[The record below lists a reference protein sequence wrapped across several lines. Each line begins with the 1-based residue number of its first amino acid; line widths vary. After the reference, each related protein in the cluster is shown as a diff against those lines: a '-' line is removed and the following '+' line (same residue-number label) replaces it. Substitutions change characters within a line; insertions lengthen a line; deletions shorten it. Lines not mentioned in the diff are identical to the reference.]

1 MTLTASQTL
10 ITVLA
15 VALGCMITRF
25 APFVIFPDSKEP
37 PEVVTW
43 LGKVLPAAMMGLL
56 VVYSLKGVSLVSPPH
71 GIPEFL
77 AILVIV
83 LLHRWKHNTLLSI
96 GRRHSRLYAAGTD
109 CILKKKSLRPT
120 VSRRD
125 FLFAGECFPVRG
137 FSVREGSGGSA
148 GAAAPG

>member
-25 APFVIFPDSKEP
+25 APFLIFPDSKEP
-37 PEVVTW
+37 PESVTW
-43 LGKVLPAAMMGLL
+43 LGRVLPAAMMGLL
-56 VVYSLKGVSLVSPPH
+56 VVYSLKGVSLTSAPH

-83 LLHRWKHNTLLSI
+83 LLHRWKHNTLQSI
-96 GRRHSRLYAAGTD
+96 AAGTAVYM
-109 CILKKKSLRPT
+109 LLVQT
-120 VSRRD
+120 V
-125 FLFAGECFPVRG
+125 F
-137 FSVREGSGGSA
+137 
-148 GAAAPG
+148 

>member
-83 LLHRWKHNTLLSI
+83 LLHRWKHNSLLSI
-96 GRRHSRLYAAGTD
+96 AAGAMIFIVVEELIPESQSGDHGHAATYG
-109 CILKKKSLRPT
+109 
-120 VSRRD
+120 
-125 FLFAGECFPVRG
+125 FLLG
-137 FSVREGSGGSA
+137 FWLMALLGVLGG
-148 GAAAPG
+148 

>member
-56 VVYSLKGVSLVSPPH
+56 VAYCLRNVSLTAAPH
-71 GIPEFL
+71 GIPEAAAL
-77 AILVIV
+77 AVV
-83 LLHRWKHNTLLSI
+83 TGLHLWKRNVLLSI
-96 GRRHSRLYAAGTD
+96 GGGTAVYM
-109 CILKKKSLRPT
+109 LLVQT
-120 VSRRD
+120 V
-125 FLFAGECFPVRG
+125 FA
-137 FSVREGSGGSA
+137 
-148 GAAAPG
+148 

>member
-96 GRRHSRLYAAGTD
+96 AAGAMIFITVEELIPESQAEGHGHGATYGFLLGFWLMALLG
-109 CILKKKSLRPT
+109 IL
-120 VSRRD
+120 
-125 FLFAGECFPVRG
+125 
-137 FSVREGSGGSA
+137 GG
-148 GAAAPG
+148 

>member
-56 VVYSLKGVSLVSPPH
+56 VVYCLKGVSWLSAPH
-71 GIPEFL
+71 GAPEL
-77 AILVIV
+77 MAIAAVV
-83 LLHRWKHNTLLSI
+83 ALHTWKRNVLLSI
-96 GRRHSRLYAAGTD
+96 AGGTALYM
-109 CILKKKSLRPT
+109 LLVQT
-120 VSRRD
+120 V
-125 FLFAGECFPVRG
+125 
-137 FSVREGSGGSA
+137 FS
-148 GAAAPG
+148 

>member
-43 LGKVLPAAMMGLL
+43 LGKVLP
-56 VVYSLKGVSLVSPPH
+56 PP
-71 GIPEFL
+71 
-77 AILVIV
+77 
-83 LLHRWKHNTLLSI
+83 
-96 GRRHSRLYAAGTD
+96 
-109 CILKKKSLRPT
+109 
-120 VSRRD
+120 
-125 FLFAGECFPVRG
+125 
-137 FSVREGSGGSA
+137 
-148 GAAAPG
+148 

>member
-56 VVYSLKGVSLVSPPH
+56 WSTPS
-71 GIPEFL
+71 
-77 AILVIV
+77 
-83 LLHRWKHNTLLSI
+83 
-96 GRRHSRLYAAGTD
+96 
-109 CILKKKSLRPT
+109 
-120 VSRRD
+120 
-125 FLFAGECFPVRG
+125 RG
-137 FSVREGSGGSA
+137 FPWSA
-148 GAAAPG
+148 RPMASRNSWRSW

>member
-56 VVYSLKGVSLVSPPH
+56 VVYSLKGVFPGQPAPWH
-71 GIPEFL
+71 PGIPGDPGDRPASSVEAQHF
-77 AILVIV
+77 AE
-83 LLHRWKHNTLLSI
+83 HCC
-96 GRRHSRLYAAGTD
+96 RHSRLYAAGTD
-109 CILKKKSLRPT
+109 CILKKNP
-120 VSRRD
+120 
-125 FLFAGECFPVRG
+125 
-137 FSVREGSGGSA
+137 SG
-148 GAAAPG
+148 PL

>member
-1 MTLTASQTL
+1 MTLTASQAL

-83 LLHRWKHNTLLSI
+83 LLHRWKHNTFN
-96 GRRHSRLYAAGTD
+96 GRRYHYWHSRYHRCERKLSNLQEIA
-109 CILKKKSLRPT
+109 CIRKEKI
-120 VSRRD
+120 
-125 FLFAGECFPVRG
+125 CF
-137 FSVREGSGGSA
+137 
-148 GAAAPG
+148 